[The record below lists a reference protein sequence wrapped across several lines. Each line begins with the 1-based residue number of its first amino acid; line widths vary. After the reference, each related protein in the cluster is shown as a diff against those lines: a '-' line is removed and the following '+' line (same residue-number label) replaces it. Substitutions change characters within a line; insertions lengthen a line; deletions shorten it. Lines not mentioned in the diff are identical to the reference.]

1 MGSGI
6 LKHYDFNNMS
16 MDELLNLKQVL
27 LSEIKEKQEIVTEID
42 KKIFMG
48 DEREFSSDY
57 IPYYREENEKACMK
71 ILEQIEL
78 DDLHFFVEGFYESG
92 NNYRRI
98 DYFKDGYKN
107 PLTDMARIYDI
118 PVFHLKILFN
128 EKRKKNIFSSE
139 RSDEDRDVVF
149 PLSRMD
155 EFFQISNYDY
165 GYEKAFNNYNY
176 IKNYIY
182 QCLSNNPDATYDDI
196 FRSFYDKQLLVKDK
210 FADISSYLYAIRGDE
225 DLKLSVSNAGLKK
238 NKDKLDSQLTYR
250 QERLVEAI
258 AFGTTLEKLQMDNYE
273 DSKKLIYLPRF

>member
-1 MGSGI
+1 M
-6 LKHYDFNNMS
+6 KHYDLNNMS
-16 MDELLNLKQVL
+16 KSELLNLKQVL
-27 LSEIKEKQEIVTEID
+27 LSEIKERQEIVTEID
-42 KKIFMG
+42 KKIFIG
-48 DEREFSSDY
+48 DDREFSSSY
-57 IPYYREENEKACMK
+57 IPYYRKENEKACMK
-71 ILEQIEL
+71 ILDQIEL
-78 DDLHFFVEGFYESG
+78 DDLHFFVEGFYETG

-107 PLTDMARIYDI
+107 PLTDMASIYGI
-118 PVFHLKILFN
+118 SVFHLKILLN

-139 RSDEDRDVVF
+139 RNDDDDDREVVF
-149 PLSRMD
+149 PLSQMD

-182 QCLSNNPDATYDDI
+182 QCLLDNPNATYDDV

-210 FADISSYLYAIRGDE
+210 FADISSYLYAIRGDG

-250 QERLVEAI
+250 QERLIEAI
-258 AFGTTLEKLQMDNYE
+258 AFGTTLEKLNVDNYE
-273 DSKKLIYLPRF
+273 DSKKLLFLPRKK